1 MLRSFSFLQN
11 KQILVRVLLVRTG
24 PAVILRT
31 KLISIASV
39 QMVLWEIPAM
49 SKATKLFLSFF
60 PLSHTDKMFIFNF
73 KIIIIVVLFIGDH
86 GNMGVIG

>member
-1 MLRSFSFLQN
+1 M
-11 KQILVRVLLVRTG
+11 G
-24 PAVILRT
+24 PAVILRM

-60 PLSHTDKMFIFNF
+60 PLSRTDKMFIFNF